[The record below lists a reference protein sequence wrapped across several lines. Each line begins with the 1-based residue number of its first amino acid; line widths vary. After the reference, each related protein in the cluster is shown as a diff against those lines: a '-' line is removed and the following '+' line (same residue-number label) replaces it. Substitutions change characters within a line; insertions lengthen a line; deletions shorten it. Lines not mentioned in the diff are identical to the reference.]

1 MYLLYFYIRVVYRNL
16 KLISMERKSQIRAML
31 SKVNILMIL
40 LKLLYYKYFIYPQI
54 ILYYKYYITSI
65 LFTSILQTIVSIKKR
80 CV

>member
-1 MYLLYFYIRVVYRNL
+1 
-16 KLISMERKSQIRAML
+16 MERKSQIRAML